1 MSGFGMK
8 VCGIIGSPKK
18 NGNVDLLV
26 SQVLKGAASQG
37 AQTSKIYL
45 NDLNIKPC
53 KAVAKT
59 QNQNT
64 ASSTT
69 A

>member
-1 MSGFGMK
+1 MM
-8 VCGIIGSPKK
+8 VCGIVSSRNN

-37 AQTSKIYL
+37 AETHKPYL

-53 KAVAKT
+53 KRCGV
-59 QNQNT
+59 NPYPLFDEV
-64 ASSTT
+64 
-69 A
+69 